1 MMESGQTKGK
11 KGTVTIDR
19 RQVFLGGNGGV
30 WKGWYNGDQLLR
42 WILKFTAKVLKQYT
56 LVLVTAEDSNL
67 ILGQHYVGTDGCMG
81 LYGSV
86 AVSGG
91 LADVGAD
98 AGAGAGAGATES
110 FVVTF
115 L

>member
-1 MMESGQTKGK
+1 
-11 KGTVTIDR
+11 
-19 RQVFLGGNGGV
+19 
-30 WKGWYNGDQLLR
+30 
-42 WILKFTAKVLKQYT
+42 
-56 LVLVTAEDSNL
+56 
-67 ILGQHYVGTDGCMG
+67 MG